1 MSLSARL
8 FDPLWMLTRQWQFG
22 EFQAE
27 DSGTPVMARVRATS
41 AVLSRCYLGDL
52 PANTALQ
59 APLYDPQRIP
69 LEAMVERRRMR
80 AVDDNDPRML
90 GFAIE
95 AGLHFLRMLD
105 SQPLSKSYR
114 AAFARRFSLQP
125 STASPSDD
133 ASDPATTRWLQA
145 MVGRALDARR
155 LASTL
160 RTSSPT
166 ALAADPALAVVAGD
180 RAEIVLA
187 ASSWLQWY
195 DTVATEPGQPS
206 GDAWV
211 ADHLEY
217 AVSVAGRLSQDPLD
231 EVTLSANEL
240 DDGHLEWSSFDVNLE
255 VNMGTMGDHSAVSMV
270 ETTVPA
276 PVTFRGTPAPRYWE
290 MEDASIDY
298 GSMQVGPTD
307 LVHLLLIEYSSSYG
321 NDWFVVPFTLPVGSI
336 TRVDSLVVTDSF
348 GVRSLLRP
356 IGDPALPKPNWSMW
370 QLAYRRYPGEDSIAT
385 PRANLFFLPPTTGQ
399 RLQSAT
405 LEDVL
410 FMRDEMANLAWAI
423 ERSIESPLEQPI
435 PRIEGTQPADAVLAQ
450 GPPRYLLASSV
461 PAYWIPLLPVETH
474 DASGKLIS
482 RLRRGAVLQ
491 PDGSQQVHP
500 ARSDVLKAAD
510 GLLLYDEEVP
520 REGQHVIRQRVVAR
534 WIDGSTWLWTAF
546 RKQVGRGEG
555 SSGLAFDQ
563 LIGGDG

>member
-1 MSLSARL
+1 MSLNARL

-27 DSGTPVMARVRATS
+27 DAGTPVMARVRATS
-41 AVLSRCYLGDL
+41 AMLSRCYLGDL

-59 APLYDPQRIP
+59 APLYDPRSIP

-80 AVDDNDPRML
+80 AADENDPRML

-95 AGLHFLRMLD
+95 AGLHFLRMLE

-114 AAFARRFSLQP
+114 GVFVRHFSLQP
-125 STASPSDD
+125 LASSPSDS
-133 ASDPATTRWLQA
+133 SDPATTRWLQA

-155 LASTL
+155 LASRL
-160 RTSSPT
+160 RSSSPT

-180 RAEIVLA
+180 RAEVALA
-187 ASSWLQWY
+187 ASTWLNWY
-195 DTVATEPGQPS
+195 DTVATEPEQVS
-206 GDAWV
+206 ADAWV

-217 AVSVAGRLSQDPLD
+217 AVSVAGRLSPEPLD
-231 EVTLSANEL
+231 EVTLSASEL
-240 DDGHLEWSSFDVNLE
+240 DDGRLEWSGFDVNIE
-255 VNMGTMGDHSAVSMV
+255 VNMGTAPDHGAVSMV

-290 MEDASIDY
+290 MEDAGIDY

-307 LVHLLLIEYSSSYG
+307 LVHLMLIEYASSYG

-348 GVRSLLRP
+348 GVGSLLRP
-356 IGDPALPKPNWSMW
+356 IGDPALPRPNWSMW

-385 PRANLFFLPPTTGQ
+385 PRPNLFFLPPTIAQ
-399 RLQSAT
+399 RLQSAA

-423 ERSIESPLEQPI
+423 ERSIESPLEQPM
-435 PRIEGTQPADAVLAQ
+435 PRIERTEPVEAAPAQ
-450 GPPRYLLASSV
+450 GPPRYLLASAV
-461 PAYWIPLLPVETH
+461 PAHWIPLLPVETH
-474 DASGKLIS
+474 DANGKVIS

-491 PDGSQQVHP
+491 PNGSQQVH
-500 ARSDVLKAAD
+500 ASQSDVLKAAG

-563 LIGGDG
+563 LEGGDQ